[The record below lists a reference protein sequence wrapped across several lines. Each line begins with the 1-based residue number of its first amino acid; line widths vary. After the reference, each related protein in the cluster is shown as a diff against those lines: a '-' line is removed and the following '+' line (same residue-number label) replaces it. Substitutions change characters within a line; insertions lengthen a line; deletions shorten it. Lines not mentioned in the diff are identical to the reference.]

1 MDFMWLG
8 FDVVYVCI
16 VARNNI
22 VVVENVDDFDDKFTC
37 DVSVN
42 LGYQYFG
49 CRKHSSIMWWWSLKN
64 DKLHLANIKVQVQKW
79 ITHNM
84 NSIGWGLFVVNH
96 NFIICEHT
104 YTKMYHLK
112 FLANN

>member
-1 MDFMWLG
+1 LLLLKMLMTLVINLLVMWAWTL
-8 FDVVYVCI
+8 
-16 VARNNI
+16 
-22 VVVENVDDFDDKFTC
+22 
-37 DVSVN
+37 S
-42 LGYQYFG
+42 YQYFG
-49 CRKHSSIMWWWSLKN
+49 CRKHSPIMWWWSLKN

-84 NSIGWGLFVVNH
+84 NSIGRGLFVVND

>member
-49 CRKHSSIMWWWSLKN
+49 CRKHLSIMWWWSLKN